1 MSRYYAWYL
10 QFQNKKGKIIQIKGG
25 THKCNAAMLCFQMKT
40 RQDYIVRILESRK
53 IIFEQIDISDQSQ
66 ESEKAFMRKHSVA
79 KEGQKVPLPPQ
90 IFFDDQYCGVCTM
103 L

>member
-1 MSRYYAWYL
+1 
-10 QFQNKKGKIIQIKGG
+10 
-25 THKCNAAMLCFQMKT
+25 MKT

-66 ESEKAFMRKHSVA
+66 ESEKAFMRKHSTA

-90 IFFDDQYCGVCTM
+90 IFFDDQYCGVCTSQGIF
-103 L
+103 LYFKYHYNVVKIVKSLNIF